1 MKNKYIFPILAL
13 LCVSLVIP
21 VVVADNGV
29 HEEPGTFTIT
39 GYGIG
44 RRLSGF
50 ACVSGSG
57 EYGAVWADLNPVDA
71 VYETLTGLTINFMA
85 GSVRAV
91 WYDGSWH
98 RSTMPL
104 AGLSGSWGASEITGS
119 GDVWTIT
126 DSTGYGTFTLTWDA
140 GHTSATIQGSIKL
153 PVDGVTI
160 TLRLRGTASPTV

>member
-1 MKNKYIFPILAL
+1 M

-21 VVVADNGV
+21 AVSASALIEN
-29 HEEPGTFTIT
+29 GTFTVT
-39 GYGIG
+39 VWGIG

-50 ACVSGSG
+50 AYGSGSG
-57 EYGAVWADLNPVDA
+57 EYGAVWEDLDIDDI
-71 VYETLTGLTINFMA
+71 YETLTGLTINFMA

-104 AGLSGSWGASEITGS
+104 TGISGSWGASEITGS

-126 DSTGYGTFTLTWDA
+126 DSTGYGTFTLTWDT